1 MLIGAASAL
10 IGCSNPF
17 GEKIPTP
24 WSKTEGREEVVGSP
38 TRADDEPVD
47 EGVIRGVDQDRTGS
61 NLIAEPNVIE
71 VRPDVGSDLAAVEGD
86 YAHLYEAGEVSDCP
100 DGTSLIDD
108 RGKGRNSAMFCALEG
123 GVRHGPWISYH
134 GNGTVKEIA
143 PYVGGQRHGQ
153 VTAWTSKGKKESTFT
168 WEDGQPRG
176 GQTF

>member
-1 MLIGAASAL
+1 VATSAL
-10 IGCSNPF
+10 FACSNPF

-38 TRADDEPVD
+38 TQADDEPVD
-47 EGVIRGVDQDRTGS
+47 DDVIRGVDQDRTGS
-61 NLIAEPNVIE
+61 KLINEPNVIE

-86 YAHLYEAGEVSDCP
+86 YAHLFDAGEVADCP
-100 DGTSLIDD
+100 DGTSLIDN
-108 RGKGRNSAMFCALEG
+108 RGKGRNAAMFCALDG
-123 GVRHGPWISYH
+123 GVRHGPWMSYH
-134 GNGTVKEIA
+134 GNGSVKEIA

>member
-71 VRPDVGSDLAAVEGD
+71 EPNDSVNCHILSRGSAD
-86 YAHLYEAGEVSDCP
+86 
-100 DGTSLIDD
+100 
-108 RGKGRNSAMFCALEG
+108 RNSWS
-123 GVRHGPWISYH
+123 RHVFGKMVKLWMRTDNISL
-134 GNGTVKEIA
+134 
-143 PYVGGQRHGQ
+143 
-153 VTAWTSKGKKESTFT
+153 
-168 WEDGQPRG
+168 
-176 GQTF
+176 